1 MSRLEESLERGDSV
15 GTLARMAAERGA
27 SPALTARMVVDT
39 RYCRSSC
46 HVMII
51 AYCMSCVIA
60 MLQSSFGT
68 LMDKSPLILI
78 QNAGI
83 IILMC
88 GTMALWQRR

>member
-1 MSRLEESLERGDSV
+1 MSRLEESIDRGDSV

-39 RYCRSSC
+39 RYSRSSC

-68 LMDKSPLILI
+68 LMDKSPLMLI

-83 IILMC
+83 IILMF
-88 GTMALWQRR
+88 GTMAPWRRR